1 MKRFWSYFASGTAFA
16 ILAAVVLGYGG
27 VIWYPLDLLA
37 HFRLHLLL
45 LIPAAVWIA
54 LLVQNWTAVLRLAT
68 AALFAL
74 AGLAP
79 VWESVDLTA
88 QGTPLTVMT
97 ANLNY
102 LNEDI
107 ELARA
112 ALLKADADVLVTHET
127 DKAVQA
133 GITSLANHYRYR
145 LALPTPR
152 KRMRT
157 VIWSKFPMR
166 DGQLML
172 EDAVEPTGAMA
183 VVELEEGREV
193 VVMGLHLNHAGRR
206 NQGIQVEA
214 VARLLE
220 GRPYPRVIMGDFN
233 ATPWSWAMIRVAQLS
248 RTRLLPG
255 YRVTWRGE
263 YPSKLGMLPAV
274 LGQPIDHILV
284 SQGIGLERIET
295 VVIPGSDHLAVKAR
309 LSLP

>member
-1 MKRFWSYFASGTAFA
+1 MKRFWSYFASGTAWA
-16 ILAAVVLGYGG
+16 ILAGVVLGYGG
-27 VIWYPLDLLA
+27 VVWYPLDLLA

-45 LIPAAVWIA
+45 LVPAALWVA
-54 LLVQNWTAVLRLAT
+54 LMVQNWAAVLRLAT

-79 VWESVDLTA
+79 VWEPVVLSAD
-88 QGTPLTVMT
+88 GKPLTVMT

-102 LNEDI
+102 LNNDI

-112 ALLKADADVLVTHET
+112 ALLKADPDVLVTHET

-133 GITSLANHYRYR
+133 GLTSLANHYRYR

-183 VVELEEGREV
+183 VVELAEGREV

-206 NQGIQVEA
+206 NQGVQIEA
-214 VARLLE
+214 VADLLE
-220 GRPYPRVIMGDFN
+220 NRPYPRIVMGDFN
-233 ATPWSWAMIRVAQLS
+233 ATPWSWAMVRLAELS

-263 YPSKLGMLPAV
+263 YPSKLGLLPAV

-284 SQGIGLERIET
+284 SPGIGLRRVET
-295 VVIPGSDHLAVKAR
+295 VFIPGSDHLAVKAV
-309 LSLP
+309 LGLP